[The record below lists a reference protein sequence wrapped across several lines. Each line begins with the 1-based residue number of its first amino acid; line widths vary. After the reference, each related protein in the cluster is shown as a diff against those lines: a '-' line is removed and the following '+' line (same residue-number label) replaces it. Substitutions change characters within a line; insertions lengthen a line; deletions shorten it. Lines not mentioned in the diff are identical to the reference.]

1 MSMLSES
8 DRQEL
13 QKVMKEEMDDDVI
26 VALFT
31 KSQSP
36 IVVPGQE
43 CVTCDQ
49 TGELMKEVTSLS
61 DKLQLEVHD
70 FYKEKDLAAE
80 HKIHRIPAVVVK
92 GKALGKVRYFGI
104 PAGLGFS
111 NFIDGLLAV
120 SKGATSLSEDTRE
133 SLGTLAKDVHI
144 QVFTT
149 PM

>member
-1 MSMLSES
+1 MLSES
-8 DRQEL
+8 DQQEL
-13 QKVMKEEMDDDVI
+13 RKVFEQEMDEDVH
-26 VALFT
+26 VSLFT
-31 KSQSP
+31 KKPSP

-43 CVTCDQ
+43 CATCDQ

-61 DKLQLEVHD
+61 EKLQLEVHD
-70 FYKEKDLAAE
+70 FYQEKDIVSE

-92 GKALGKVRYFGI
+92 GKARGKVRYFGI
-104 PAGLGFS
+104 PAGLGFP
-111 NFIDGLLAV
+111 NFIDGLLTV
-120 SKGATSLSEDTRE
+120 SKGTTSLSEDTRE

>member
-1 MSMLSES
+1 MPMLSES
-8 DRQEL
+8 DKQEIG
-13 QKVMKEEMDDDVI
+13 KVLEEEMDDDVD

-31 KSQSP
+31 KRQGL

-43 CVTCDQ
+43 CATCDQ
-49 TGELMKEVTSLS
+49 THELMKEVTSLS
-61 DKLQLEVHD
+61 DKLRLEVHD
-70 FYKEKDLAAE
+70 FYAEKDLAAE
-80 HKIHRIPAVVVK
+80 HKIHRIPAIVVE
-92 GKALGKVRYFGI
+92 GKARGKVRYFGI
-104 PAGLGFS
+104 PAGLGFP

-120 SKGATSLSEDTRE
+120 SKGKTSLSEDTRE